1 MNTTLI
7 KKSMSDLPENVL
19 DALFRKTGTNVI
31 EKSEFLDILESII
44 VDDTLY
50 LKDGYKWSENRIN
63 QAPNA
68 IFKDTLITM
77 AANVIIKKNVVLKNR
92 FGNCGSLN
100 VV

>member
-7 KKSMSDLPENVL
+7 KKSMSDLPENVF

-50 LKDGYKWSENRIN
+50 LKDGYKWLENRIN

-68 IFKDTLITM
+68 IFKDISITM
-77 AANVIIKKNVVLKNR
+77 AANVIIKKNIVLKNR
-92 FGNCGSLN
+92 FGNCGDIN

>member
-19 DALFRKTGTNVI
+19 NALFRKTGTNVI

-50 LKDGYKWSENRIN
+50 SKDGHKWSENSIN

-77 AANVIIKKNVVLKNR
+77 AVNVIIKKNVVLKNR
-92 FGNCGSLN
+92 FGNCGALN
-100 VV
+100 VA